1 MLTLNGKRR
10 ILSIIT
16 AVLLG
21 CVVMA
26 YVDAV
31 IRPDY
36 AIKSGIKIVLFTGLP
51 LIYSLFEKELEL
63 KNLLRV
69 NGKSLGF
76 AAALGAGVYIFILGA
91 YYLLS
96 SFLDF
101 SKVTAALQNNVG
113 VTRDNFIFVALYIS
127 FINSLLEEYFFR
139 GVAFLWLKKAAGRK
153 FAYIFSAA
161 AFAAYHI
168 AIMTSWFSPGLFVLL
183 IAGLF
188 GAGLLFNRLD
198 EKYDN
203 IYVSWLV
210 HMFANFAIN
219 TIGFMLFGITL

>member
-1 MLTLNGKRR
+1 MLILHRKRR
-10 ILSIIT
+10 ILSIAA

-21 CVVMA
+21 CMVMA
-26 YVDAV
+26 YIDAV
-31 IRPDY
+31 VRPDY
-36 AIKSGIKIVLFTGLP
+36 AVKSAIKVVLFTGLP
-51 LIYSLFEKELEL
+51 LICSLFEKELGL
-63 KNLLRV
+63 KNLLKV
-69 NGKSLGF
+69 NRKSLGF

-91 YYLLS
+91 YLILS
-96 SFLDF
+96 PFFDF
-101 SKVTAALQNNVG
+101 SKVTAALQNNIG
-113 VTRDNFIFVALYIS
+113 VNRDNFIFVALYIS

-139 GVAFLWLKKAAGRK
+139 GVAFLSLKRAAGRK

-161 AFAAYHI
+161 VFAAYHI

-188 GAGLLFNRLD
+188 GAGLLFSRLD

-210 HMFANFAIN
+210 HMFANFSIN
-219 TIGFMLFGITL
+219 TIGFVLFGITL

>member
-1 MLTLNGKRR
+1 MLILNGKRR

-51 LIYSLFEKELEL
+51 LIYSLFEM

-69 NGKSLGF
+69 NRKSLGF
-76 AAALGAGVYIFILGA
+76 AAALGAGVYIFILGV
-91 YYLLS
+91 YFLLS

-168 AIMTSWFSPGLFVLL
+168 AIMTNWFSPGLFVLL

-219 TIGFMLFGITL
+219 TIGFMLFGI